1 MRFHGD
7 LRQKTADGID
17 SYDVVLTT
25 YQTLAADWKGVRVL
39 HKVTWLRV
47 VLDEGKPLPPFTAQK
62 KRDPDI
68 ANS

>member
-47 VLDEGKPLPPFTAQK
+47 VLDEGKCIASFHGSK
-62 KRDPDI
+62 EKRY
-68 ANS
+68 